1 MLIDYTILLNWLY
14 YLIHLL
20 LLIPC
25 WLSIITYIDYTIL
38 FTIDSFSISS
48 LRPGQPGQPGQ
59 PHCWPA
65 ADGTQNHVTLRAADA
80 KVHVFLGWLV
90 VSVGK
95 QLA

>member
-20 LLIPC
+20 LFPC

-48 LRPGQPGQPGQ
+48 LRPGQPGQ